1 MKNFIFCKENRFFK
15 CFMELLILP
24 HHAIKLKAMFNSLIN
39 VYKTEWLD
47 LVFADRNKNY
57 GAYELRSK
65 SSSIMTRALFVS
77 ASLFILL
84 CFSPLI
90 YAKLFPKDVIVDTV
104 TTVTETT
111 LPDQIHQM
119 KKDEP
124 KPEKKVEPAKADPVK
139 VKTIALPSQVVV
151 VNKTELPAPPTV
163 DDIKLAVIS
172 TKTQDGIVAPG
183 AVVTDNKG
191 KGNGDGSGTAKE
203 GTGTPEDK
211 EIYLGADEYPEF
223 TGGAKAWS
231 KYMERNLRYPSR
243 AQEEG
248 AAGKVYVSFVVEKDG
263 SVTDVTVVKG
273 IGFGCD
279 EEAIKVIKKSPLWK
293 PGKNKGIPVRVRYNM
308 AINFQMM

>member
-1 MKNFIFCKENRFFK
+1 
-15 CFMELLILP
+15 
-24 HHAIKLKAMFNSLIN
+24 MFNSLIN

-77 ASLFILL
+77 GSLFILL

-90 YAKLFPKDVIVDTV
+90 YAKLFPKEEVLVEIARPVDLTKVIH
-104 TTVTETT
+104 E
-111 LPDQIHQM
+111 M
-119 KKDEP
+119 KP
-124 KPEKKVEPAKADPVK
+124 KIPEPEKKVEPAKADPVK

-151 VNKTELPAPPTV
+151 VNKVDIADPPT
-163 DDIKLAVIS
+163 IKEIQNAVIS
-172 TKTQDGIVAPG
+172 DKTQDGVVAPN
-183 AVVTDNKG
+183 AVSTDNKG
-191 KGNGDGSGTAKE
+191 SGDGNGTAEE
-203 GTGTPEDK
+203 GTENGDPNAILT
-211 EIYLGADEYPEF
+211 IGGVDEYPEF
-223 TGGAKAWS
+223 NGGAKAWS

-248 AAGKVYVSFVVEKDG
+248 AAGKVFVSFVVEKDG
-263 SVTDVTVVKG
+263 SITDVSVIKG

-293 PGKNKGIPVRVRYNM
+293 PGKNKGVPVRVRYNM
-308 AINFQMM
+308 AINFQISN